1 MNTAT
6 PATLTLA
13 EVIADFNHLP
23 PLPRVAMELM
33 DYLQSSDVDP
43 EHVARLLAQDQ
54 VLAAKSLRIANSSFY
69 GLSRT
74 ISNIHEVI
82 TILGLRTVHTIVT
95 TAAISSR
102 FLAM

>member
-43 EHVARLLAQDQ
+43 EHVARLLAGRGQRGL
-54 VLAAKSLRIANSSFY
+54 VVAPPGSSFWATPA
-69 GLSRT
+69 S
-74 ISNIHEVI
+74 
-82 TILGLRTVHTIVT
+82 
-95 TAAISSR
+95 
-102 FLAM
+102 